1 MGILYM
7 GIMKR
12 FAIFSIGT
20 TGITDEE
27 IVKRVRFVNILS
39 IAIGIAILIIG
50 PSMSLFFKWRFS
62 VILALSIEFIVNGLV
77 LVLNHFKKHLAAKL
91 LLYCLQCVAIPYFGI
106 LLSRILHLE
115 FVIILQ
121 IAVIY
126 RIFKEPVWRKVA
138 LAAALMELL
147 ILEYAYD
154 YGGNQEILP
163 VSNTGAFAIHM
174 LVVLAIIG
182 ITIIVCN
189 PYVKSNDDNAE
200 LKKANR
206 FIKIFV
212 AQVTHELRTRLDNIH
227 QAAQLLRKETQ
238 RHEELK
244 QIEPLPDILFTAS
257 SDARNIVNNVL
268 DMAEIESGKIPG
280 TVNEAFRV
288 RPFFEKMLEVYKAI
302 GREEQIQWQLS
313 IDMPEVIISDPLN
326 INQIVGNL
334 LANAIKFGFKG
345 STIHVEVRKC
355 NAEWELK
362 ISNTGQG
369 IPAEKIPFIFD
380 PFVTGKTGLM
390 QGTGLGLY
398 IVKNK
403 VASLNGTIGVQSK
416 PGGYTVFTV
425 TMPLV
430 EGKFRNLPERDETKE
445 STIKGSADLNNIH
458 VLMAEDSKLTAFL
471 LSRFLTDIGCRVTI
485 VNNGKELLEA
495 AQQAN
500 PGGQPDIIILDC
512 HMPVLSGEQTIRQLK
527 KIPELSHIPIIV
539 TTGDLFSDTLDKMLE
554 AGADTYLKKPID
566 HLDLHR
572 TIGLYLKKQS

>member
-1 MGILYM
+1 
-7 GIMKR
+7 MKR
-12 FAIFSIGT
+12 FSIFSIGT
-20 TGITDEE
+20 SGITDEE

-50 PSMSLFFKWRFS
+50 PSMSLFFRWRFS

-91 LLYCLQCVAIPYFGI
+91 LLYSLQCVAIPYFGM
-106 LLSRILHLE
+106 LLSQILHLE
-115 FVIILQ
+115 FVIVLQ

-138 LAAALMELL
+138 LAAAVIELL
-147 ILEYAYD
+147 ILEYGY
-154 YGGNQEILP
+154 YYSGNREILP
-163 VSNTGAFAIHM
+163 MSYGGAFAIHM

-238 RHEELK
+238 RHAELK

-257 SDARNIVNNVL
+257 SDARDIVNNVL

-288 RPFFEKMLEVYKAI
+288 RPFFEKMLEVYRAT
-302 GREEQIQWQLS
+302 GREEQIQLQLQ
-313 IDMPEVIISDPLN
+313 IDMPEVIISDPLH

-334 LANAIKFGFKG
+334 LANAIKFAFKG
-345 STIHVEVRKC
+345 STIRVEIRKC

-430 EGKFRNLPERDETKE
+430 EGKFNNMPERDETKE

-458 VLMAEDSKLTAFL
+458 VLMAEDSKLSAFL
-471 LSRFLTDIGCRVTI
+471 LSRFLTDIGCRVTM
-485 VNNGKELLEA
+485 VNNGQELLEA

-500 PGGQPDIIILDC
+500 PASQPDIIILDC

-527 KIPELSHIPIIV
+527 KTPELSHIPIIV

-554 AGADTYLKKPID
+554 AGADAYLKKPID
-566 HLDLHR
+566 HLDLHK

>member
-1 MGILYM
+1 M

-12 FAIFSIGT
+12 LAIFSIGT

-27 IVKRVRFVNILS
+27 IVKRVRFVNILAF
-39 IAIGIAILIIG
+39 AIGIAILIIG

-77 LVLNHFKKHLAAKL
+77 VVLNHFKKHLAAKW

-115 FVIILQ
+115 FVIVLQ

-126 RIFKEPVWRKVA
+126 RIFKEPVWRKIA
-138 LAAALMELL
+138 LAAALIELL
-147 ILEYAYD
+147 ILEYGY
-154 YGGNQEILP
+154 YYTGNQEILP
-163 VSNTGAFAIHM
+163 VSHTGAFAIHM

-182 ITIIVCN
+182 ITIIVCD

-206 FIKIFV
+206 FIKIFI

-238 RHEELK
+238 RHEELR

-257 SDARNIVNNVL
+257 SDARSIVNNVL
-268 DMAEIESGKIPG
+268 DMAEIESGKIPA

-288 RPFFEKMLEVYKAI
+288 KPFFEKMLEVYRAI
-302 GREEQIQWQLS
+302 GREEQIQLQLL

-345 STIHVEVRKC
+345 STIHVEIRKC

-398 IVKNK
+398 IVRNK
-403 VASLNGTIGVQSK
+403 VASLNGTITVQSK

-430 EGKFRNLPERDETKE
+430 EGKFRSLTEKDETQE
-445 STIKGSADLNNIH
+445 SAIKGSADLRNIQ

-471 LSRFLTDIGCRVTI
+471 LSRFLTDIGCKVTM

-500 PGGQPDIIILDC
+500 PAGQPDIIILDC

-566 HLDLHR
+566 HLDLHK